1 MNGPVVL
8 IADNDRAVGGLLR
21 ELLSRSGAEVHMVE
35 DGEAAKARLAQG
47 GIDVLVCDLDMPR
60 ASGQEVA
67 AWLATQP
74 QQPAMLVVSGYVD
87 EATRAQLG
95 AMPFVR
101 AVLSKPFD
109 LFAFRDAVMA
119 VPRSAAAVPPPVHEP
134 EPQPAAPASAAV
146 PSDVPA
152 GAPAVAAVES
162 AAVLVP
168 LPPQPPLPPPPTADA
183 GLPAAAADA
192 RVPAPTLPFL
202 LEACALPGVPRPV
215 AAPEAAELPS
225 QPARS
230 QP

>member
-60 ASGQEVA
+60 ASGQDVA

-87 EATRAQLG
+87 EATRAQLA

-119 VPRSAAAVPPPVHEP
+119 VPRGAAAVPLQCP
-134 EPQPAAPASAAV
+134 EPQSGPEPDVAASVAGPAEL
-146 PSDVPA
+146 PSDQTAVTA
-152 GAPAVAAVES
+152 AEPAV
-162 AAVLVP
+162 VLVP
-168 LPPQPPLPPPPTADA
+168 EAPPAPVDPE
-183 GLPAAAADA
+183 LPAAAADG
-192 RVPAPTLPFL
+192 PAPPFPFV
-202 LEACALPGVPRPV
+202 LEACALPGVGRPV
-215 AAPEAAELPS
+215 AAPAAEVP
-225 QPARS
+225 PCPPERS